1 MTTKGAEIARRTRR
15 EQGLPEHVDDPT
27 TLDAIAELLR
37 LGKEQR
43 ARDKQRRRRK
53 AS

>member
-1 MTTKGAEIARRTRR
+1 MSETAAQIARRTRR

-27 TLDAIAELLR
+27 TLQAVAELLR
-37 LGKEQR
+37 TKRKQR
-43 ARDKQRRRRK
+43 DDHRRRRK

>member
-1 MTTKGAEIARRTRR
+1 MTRETAVEIARRTRR

-27 TLDAIAELLR
+27 TLTAVAELLR
-37 LGKEQR
+37 
-43 ARDKQRRRRK
+43 RREKPKTRPRKRK